1 MTDDGSVVLD
11 VPTPERMRSLGEA
24 LGRAARAGD
33 RFLLEG
39 PFGAGK
45 TTFVQ
50 GLAEGLDVPI
60 PVSSPSFVIENQ
72 YRGRL
77 MLYHVD
83 LYRLE
88 RVEPELWESLEEHLY
103 GDGVTAVE
111 WAERLPDQLRDGG
124 TLVRFELREPGRR
137 VALVSPEERLRSA
150 AAAA

>member
-11 VPTPERMRSLGEA
+11 VPTPECMRALGQT

-50 GLAEGLDVPI
+50 GLAAGLDVSS

-111 WAERLPDQLRDGG
+111 WAERLPDQLRDGA

-137 VALVSPEERLRSA
+137 IALVSPDERLRSA

>member
-1 MTDDGSVVLD
+1 MNGLRLE
-11 VPTPERMRSLGEA
+11 VPTPERMRALGRA
-24 LGRAARAGD
+24 LGRAAKPGD

-39 PFGAGK
+39 PFGGGK

-50 GLAEGLDVPI
+50 GLAEGLDVST
-60 PVSSPSFVIENQ
+60 PVTSPSFVIENQ

-88 RVEPELWESLEEHLY
+88 QAEPELWQSLEERLY

-111 WAERLPDQLRDGG
+111 WADRLPDQLRDGA
-124 TLVRFELREPGRR
+124 TFMRFELRESGRR
-137 VALVSPEERLRSA
+137 VALCTADDRLLA
-150 AAAA
+150 AATTA